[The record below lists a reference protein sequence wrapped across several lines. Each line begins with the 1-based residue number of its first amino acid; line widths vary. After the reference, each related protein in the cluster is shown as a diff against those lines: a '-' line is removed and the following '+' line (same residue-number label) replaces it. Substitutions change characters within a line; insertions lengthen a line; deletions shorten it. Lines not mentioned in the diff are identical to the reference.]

1 MAQLG
6 ARLDGIEEVE
16 GSNPFGSTSL
26 RLRQRSGGCRAA
38 AQRAKAGAAIA
49 VLRLHEPSPLLRR
62 CFPQMIFA
70 RIPAMSGETF
80 HVERR
85 PGLSGA
91 IDILTVKGPITQS
104 TSPAFQE
111 AISTVTAPRLIVD
124 LTEMPSVDSQA
135 VGALVRAF
143 VTCNKAGRR
152 LAFVGLNHRVKNVLK
167 ITGVEPLFDTYA
179 SVAEAESRLN

>member
-1 MAQLG
+1 
-6 ARLDGIEEVE
+6 
-16 GSNPFGSTSL
+16 
-26 RLRQRSGGCRAA
+26 
-38 AQRAKAGAAIA
+38 
-49 VLRLHEPSPLLRR
+49 VLRLGEPSPLLRR

-70 RIPAMSGETF
+70 RMPAMSAETF

-91 IDILTVKGPITQS
+91 IDILTVKGPITHS

-179 SVAEAESRLN
+179 SVAEAEARLN

>member
-1 MAQLG
+1 
-6 ARLDGIEEVE
+6 
-16 GSNPFGSTSL
+16 
-26 RLRQRSGGCRAA
+26 
-38 AQRAKAGAAIA
+38 
-49 VLRLHEPSPLLRR
+49 
-62 CFPQMIFA
+62 
-70 RIPAMSGETF
+70 MSAETF

-91 IDILTVKGPITQS
+91 IDILTVKGPITHS

-167 ITGVEPLFDTYA
+167 ITGVEPLFDTSA
-179 SVAEAESRLN
+179 SVAEAVARLN